1 MGKKSKTGKSR
12 KDKFYRLAK
21 ETGYR
26 ARSAFKLIQ
35 LNRKFEFLQK
45 SRVVIDLC
53 AAPGG
58 WLQVVAENT
67 PVSSLIVGVD
77 LVSIR
82 PIQNVTTLQEDIT
95 TDKCRQSLRKELQ
108 TWKADC
114 VLNDGAPNVG
124 KNWIHDAFQQAQLT
138 LQALKLATE
147 FLRKGGWFVT
157 KVFRS
162 KDYNALMWVF
172 QQLFKR
178 VHATKPQASRNESAE
193 IFVVCEKYIA
203 PDRLDPKFL
212 DPKHVFK
219 EISEEPKQ
227 QINLIHPEK
236 KQRQRDGYAEGD
248 YTLHHTL
255 KATDFMTSDNHLTLL
270 AGASEVVL
278 DDPRIVSH
286 RDTTTEIKECLKDIK
301 VLGKKDIKLILN
313 WRKKL
318 KKDLF
323 TDETKKK
330 KEDSPSVEQVE
341 EDSEDEQAQ
350 IEEKLAEVKEE
361 ERKAL
366 KRKQKKVRKEK
377 IKLQHKMD
385 LKMVIPGDR
394 LDLADDVGL
403 FNLNKIK
410 NKAQLNDVES
420 GDTRFADEY
429 AAENLIQE
437 NGLTRS
443 QKMVT
448 YDRDTKDYLDRED
461 YTSDEEGEEE
471 PDLEDISDQE
481 QSDEDI
487 GSEEEADNPLVVSLE
502 PKPTLTNRKMNSWF
516 SKDAFAGLEDDLDE
530 DIEIEEMILD
540 YKNKGGSITEGVKKD
555 KKSQKSKQNSKME
568 EKDSGL
574 SDSDSES
581 NDNSDSV
588 SDTGSDSDYDE
599 SEFINREKLQKS
611 KKSKIKSGDFEV
623 VPADGPKLGPEG
635 LAIGAAMVQS
645 RKRKRDII
653 DDAYNRYMFNDE
665 GLPDWFVKD
674 EAKHQKRELP
684 VTKAEIAEYKDK
696 MKSINARPI
705 KKIAEAKS
713 RKKRKEMKK
722 LERVRK
728 KAENISDTTDI
739 SEREKWQQIKNVY
752 KKAGLL
758 SQKKKEITYV
768 VAKKGTGKRVR
779 RPQGVQGP
787 FKVVDPRM
795 KKDNKHQKKTQKQAK
810 GKKQPKG
817 RKGRQKT

>member
-278 DDPRIVSH
+278 DDPGIVSH

-410 NKAQLNDVES
+410 NKA
-420 GDTRFADEY
+420 
-429 AAENLIQE
+429 E

-471 PDLEDISDQE
+471 LDLEDISDQE

-487 GSEEEADNPLVVSLE
+487 SRYGD
-502 PKPTLTNRKMNSWF
+502 RYMQ
-516 SKDAFAGLEDDLDE
+516 DAFAGLEDDLDE
-530 DIEIEEMILD
+530 DIEIEEMISD
-540 YKNKGGSITEGVKKD
+540 YKNKGGSIT
-555 KKSQKSKQNSKME
+555 
-568 EKDSGL
+568 
-574 SDSDSES
+574 
-581 NDNSDSV
+581 
-588 SDTGSDSDYDE
+588 
-599 SEFINREKLQKS
+599 
-611 KKSKIKSGDFEV
+611 
-623 VPADGPKLGPEG
+623 GPKLGPEG

-713 RKKRKEMKK
+713 RKKRK
-722 LERVRK
+722 
-728 KAENISDTTDI
+728 
-739 SEREKWQQIKNVY
+739 
-752 KKAGLL
+752 
-758 SQKKKEITYV
+758 KKKEITYV